1 VTIQA
6 QTDIVL
12 PSPCLVV
19 LVGASGSGKS
29 TWAGAHFRAEQ
40 VVSSDAL
47 RAVVG
52 AGTDDL
58 AASDDAFALLEHI
71 VDARVRRGLTT
82 VVDTLGLD
90 PKRREAWRELAQRH
104 GVASVAV
111 TFTATIAEC
120 RARNRAAGKAVPER
134 VLSQQVR
141 QAREQHD
148 AIADEGFDVLI
159 EPAAVRTA
167 PRAVAASAPLATRQ
181 AEQPIGLQF
190 GLQIPVY
197 TWPGGSTEI
206 RDRLREIARAAEQA
220 GFSSIWVMD
229 HFRQIPMFGAAWV
242 DMLESWTTLAYLAAL
257 TERVHLG
264 TLVTGITYRNVA
276 HLGKIVA
283 TLDVLSGGRAACGLG
298 AGWFEAEHRAYGWPF
313 PSATERYACLEDA
326 LQLLPLLWGKGT
338 PEFHGRTIDVPE
350 ALCYPRPLQEHVPIL
365 VGGNGERHTLRL
377 AAQYADAC
385 NIIGDVDTVARKVA
399 VLHAHC
405 DALGRERESVAITQ
419 LSTTLVGHDSD
430 AVAEAVERLR
440 PRRSSA
446 ERYAATVNAGT
457 VSDQIGRFRA
467 LADAGVQT
475 AVVSF
480 PDLGTDAPIECF
492 AEVIAA
498 FAQRGSGAL
507 AKRAGSTVM

>member
-1 VTIQA
+1 VS
-6 QTDIVL
+6 TDIVL

-29 TWAGAHFRAEQ
+29 TWAAAHFRAEQ
-40 VVSSDAL
+40 IVSSDAL
-47 RAVVG
+47 RGVVG

-58 AASDDAFALLEHI
+58 TASDDAFALLEQI

-90 PKRREAWRELAQRH
+90 PKRRAAWRELAHHH
-104 GVASVAV
+104 GVAAVAV
-111 TFTATIAEC
+111 AFTATIAEC
-120 RARNRAAGKAVPER
+120 RARNRSAGKAVPER

-141 QAREQHD
+141 QRRDQHD
-148 AIADEGFDVLI
+148 AIAAEGFDVFI

-181 AEQPIGLQF
+181 AEQPVGLRF
-190 GLQIPVY
+190 GLQIPAY
-197 TWPGGSTEI
+197 TWPGGSGEI
-206 RDRLREIARAAEQA
+206 RDRLRDIAQAAERA

-229 HFRQIPMFGAAWV
+229 HFRQIPMFGAAWM

-257 TERVHLG
+257 TERVQLG
-264 TLVTGITYRNVA
+264 TLVTGVTYRNVA

-298 AGWFEAEHRAYGWPF
+298 ASWFEAEHLAYGWPF
-313 PSATERYACLEDA
+313 PPLAERYARLEDA

-338 PEFHGRTIDVPE
+338 PEFQGRTFAVPE
-350 ALCYPRPLQEHVPIL
+350 ALCYPRPLQEHLPIL
-365 VGGNGERHTLRL
+365 VGGNGERRTLRL

-385 NIIGDVDTVARKVA
+385 NIIGGVDTVARKVA
-399 VLHAHC
+399 VLHSHC
-405 DALGRERESVAITQ
+405 DAVGRARETVAVTQ
-419 LSTTLVGHDSD
+419 LSTTLVGRDTHALAAS
-430 AVAEAVERLR
+430 VEQLR
-440 PRRSSA
+440 PRRISA
-446 ERYAATVNAGT
+446 ERYAATTNAGT

-475 AVVSF
+475 AIVSF
-480 PDLGTDAPIECF
+480 PDLGTGAPIECF
-492 AEVIAA
+492 ADVIAA
-498 FAQRGSGAL
+498 FAQRGSGAP